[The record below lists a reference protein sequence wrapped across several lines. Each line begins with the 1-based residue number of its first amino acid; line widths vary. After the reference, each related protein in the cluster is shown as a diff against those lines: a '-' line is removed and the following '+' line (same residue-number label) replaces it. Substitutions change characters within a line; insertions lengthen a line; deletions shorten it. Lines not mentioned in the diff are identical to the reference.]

1 MHQTEAAA
9 TRSAADSDVRGRQT
23 DRRGA
28 LRLAAGAACAL
39 LLPRAAFA
47 TDHRIDFSGGPVR
60 RAAVDYTLRGRNDGR
75 FLFDA
80 TAGERLS
87 VRLRIDHADAR
98 FNIWAPETR
107 RALFISNRSP
117 DPYAFDG
124 VLPKAGE
131 YAIQVFLA
139 GASAR
144 GDVDLPLRL
153 DVTLSPATT
162 G

>member
-1 MHQTEAAA
+1 MLHSEGAAM
-9 TRSAADSDVRGRQT
+9 RSAAETAVSGPRA
-23 DRRGA
+23 DRRGV
-28 LRLAAGAACAL
+28 LRLAAGGACAL

-47 TDHRIDFSGGPVR
+47 TDHRIEFSGGPVR

-80 TAGERLS
+80 VAGERLS

-124 VLPKAGE
+124 VLPKPGE